1 MEEGPRR
8 KKWTGN
14 KREMKLR
21 LASTP
26 ASNGNKKELRSST
39 STAPM
44 DLVEQGS
51 LCLYGVLS
59 LLLLIFHNNTSLG
72 SCQVN

>member
-14 KREMKLR
+14 KREMKLK

-26 ASNGNKKELRSST
+26 ASNGNQTELRSLHLQV
-39 STAPM
+39 PM

-59 LLLLIFHNNTSLG
+59 LSLLILHNYTSLR